1 LPTKEDCKKLQKI
14 AEDHHLKAAM
24 EMIEEGIASTCPRNR
39 RSSST
44 SDEGNSIRS
53 GSRVVPERFRS
64 QTTFLRNFTTS
75 NEISGDETSNMSKD
89 DLWASVIGTCHL
101 KESVFELGIEV
112 ETKLEEGKALLR
124 VITPGNPVKYA
135 GPFKSS
141 DLRHAAQVLNQV
153 ASLLDTKR
161 KVKHFVVPPNN

>member
-1 LPTKEDCKKLQKI
+1 MKSPQTKQ
-14 AEDHHLKAAM
+14 
-24 EMIEEGIASTCPRNR
+24 
-39 RSSST
+39 
-44 SDEGNSIRS
+44 
-53 GSRVVPERFRS
+53 
-64 QTTFLRNFTTS
+64 
-75 NEISGDETSNMSKD
+75 NMSKD

-141 DLRHAAQVLNQV
+141 DLRYAAQVLNQ
-153 ASLLDTKR
+153 AARLLDTKR
-161 KVKHFVVPPNN
+161 KVKHFVVPQYNTGLDAAGSKKMA

>member
-1 LPTKEDCKKLQKI
+1 MKSPQTKHQ
-14 AEDHHLKAAM
+14 
-24 EMIEEGIASTCPRNR
+24 
-39 RSSST
+39 
-44 SDEGNSIRS
+44 
-53 GSRVVPERFRS
+53 
-64 QTTFLRNFTTS
+64 
-75 NEISGDETSNMSKD
+75 NMSKD

-141 DLRHAAQVLNQV
+141 DLRYAAQVLNQ
-153 ASLLDTKR
+153 AARLLDTKR
-161 KVKHFVVPPNN
+161 KVKHFVVPQYNTGFDAAGSKEMA